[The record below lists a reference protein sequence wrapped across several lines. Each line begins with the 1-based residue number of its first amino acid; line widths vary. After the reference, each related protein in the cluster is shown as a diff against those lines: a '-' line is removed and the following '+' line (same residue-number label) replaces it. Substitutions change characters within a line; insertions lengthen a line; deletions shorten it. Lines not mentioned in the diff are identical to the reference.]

1 MGRPIGSS
9 DGVMEKAQI
18 VQQNMYLDCR
28 RLSHSNGYYCIIV
41 LYISLSCM
49 LASLGKADAG
59 CDDPCPCQPD
69 KAIDGETFTALLSSR
84 RHVCSQHRS
93 LGVSATAR
101 EQERDVVGVES
112 CHVMSSR
119 FTRLVHEGPT
129 SIGRT
134 SVQRACALYVGRAR
148 RTANRDNWVGRLA

>member
-18 VQQNMYLDCR
+18 VQQNMFFPIV
-28 RLSHSNGYYCIIV
+28 SYYCIIV

-59 CDDPCPCQPD
+59 CDDPRPCEPD

-84 RHVCSQHRS
+84 RHVCSQDS
-93 LGVSATAR
+93 SPGGSATAR
-101 EQERDVVGVES
+101 EQERHVVGVES
-112 CHVMSSR
+112 SRVMSCHVMSCRGEGRDLSVEDR
-119 FTRLVHEGPT
+119 RLLQ
-129 SIGRT
+129 GRRQCN
-134 SVQRACALYVGRAR
+134 VRAPYM
-148 RTANRDNWVGRLA
+148 WVERQLGG